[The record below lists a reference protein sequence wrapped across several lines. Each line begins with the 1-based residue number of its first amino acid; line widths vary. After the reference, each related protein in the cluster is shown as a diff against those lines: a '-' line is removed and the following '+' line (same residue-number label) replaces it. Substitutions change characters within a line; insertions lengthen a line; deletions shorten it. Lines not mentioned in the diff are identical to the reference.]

1 MNLPPSYT
9 GVYMLRWHN
18 EECVVC
24 CPRGTA
30 LQEEHQSVEKDF
42 TFYQQGRHF
51 LHWFWFQSQGLT
63 GSGLRL
69 RVASLGSIY
78 LLMFEAINQ
87 MQSCFGQLSPH
98 QRQYLHTLVY
108 TFRYTS
114 CLHSDTNILLI
125 EPNTIVTGRTC
136 LTDLR

>member
-78 LLMFEAINQ
+78 LLMFEAIRCRAVLVSSLPTRGNIFTPLCIPSGTPAASILTQ
-87 MQSCFGQLSPH
+87 IYCLLS
-98 QRQYLHTLVY
+98 LTLL
-108 TFRYTS
+108 S
-114 CLHSDTNILLI
+114 LEEHASLI
-125 EPNTIVTGRTC
+125 
-136 LTDLR
+136 